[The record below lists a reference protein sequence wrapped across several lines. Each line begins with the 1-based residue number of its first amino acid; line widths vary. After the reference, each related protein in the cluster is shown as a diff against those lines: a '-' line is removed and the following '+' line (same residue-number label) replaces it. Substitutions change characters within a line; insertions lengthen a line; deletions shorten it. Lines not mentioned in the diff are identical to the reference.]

1 MLQGHEHPSILV
13 LDALCAP
20 KGAPR
25 GVAPIAS
32 ASPSFQG

>member
-1 MLQGHEHPSILV
+1 MLQGHEHLSIPV

-20 KGAPR
+20 KGALR

-32 ASPSFQG
+32 ASLSFQG